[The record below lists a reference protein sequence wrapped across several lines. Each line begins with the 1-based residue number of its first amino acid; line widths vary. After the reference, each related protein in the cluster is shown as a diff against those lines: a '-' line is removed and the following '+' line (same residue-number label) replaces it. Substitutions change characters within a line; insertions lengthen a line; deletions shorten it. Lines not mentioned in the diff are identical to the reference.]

1 MSVYERK
8 ADIGT
13 AQTAHEITTPTICMA
28 VLFPNLKT
36 AKALGHNHCFP
47 ADVAIDSASFC
58 RIAECPLLA
67 QSRHA

>member
-28 VLFPNLKT
+28 VLFPNPKT

-47 ADVAIDSASFC
+47 ADVAI
-58 RIAECPLLA
+58 E
-67 QSRHA
+67 